1 MGLDQD
7 IPLIYEGGVHKP
19 EGRVDL
25 SEGARGITRIHSDS
39 WNAEVGHRAMEEIR
53 RISESGAFNSSGTKL
68 TRDQMHEHR

>member
-7 IPLIYEGGVHKP
+7 IPFLYEGGVLKP

-25 SEGARGITRIHSDS
+25 PEGARGIARIHSDS
-39 WNAEVGHRAMEEIR
+39 WNAEIGRRAMDEIR
-53 RISESGAFNSSGTKL
+53 RISDSGAFNSGGTKL